1 MFRGVRKC
9 MEPNQT
15 QTTGQNS
22 VGEQKG
28 GGAKTLSAFIVLI
41 IVIGGGWYAYKS
53 GLLTFKRGV
62 ESAPEIT
69 REQLVGEAPLSASLE
84 SAIDKHKGE
93 ILERIGTGVPLSE
106 DEREALG
113 KTMLMEA
120 HLYNFTDAETNAIFE
135 ALKVQ

>member
-1 MFRGVRKC
+1 MQ
-9 MEPNQT
+9 NNT
-15 QTTGQNS
+15 IGQDT
-22 VGEQKG
+22 
-28 GGAKTLSAFIVLI
+28 GGAKKTISAVVVLAVIV
-41 IVIGGGWYAYKS
+41 VGGWYAYKS
-53 GLLTFKRGV
+53 GMFKRGV
-62 ESAPEIT
+62 ENAPEIT

-84 SAIDKHKGE
+84 NAIEKHKGE
-93 ILERIGTGVPLSE
+93 ILARIGTGVPLTE

>member
-1 MFRGVRKC
+1 
-9 MEPNQT
+9 MEPNQN
-15 QTTGQNS
+15 QTTVQ
-22 VGEQKG
+22 G
-28 GGAKTLSAFIVLI
+28 GGAKKTISAIIVLAI
-41 IVIGGGWYAYKS
+41 IAVGGWYLYNS
-53 GLLTFKRGV
+53 GAFKRGV
-62 ESAPEIT
+62 ENAPEIT

-84 SAIDKHKGE
+84 SAIEKHKGE